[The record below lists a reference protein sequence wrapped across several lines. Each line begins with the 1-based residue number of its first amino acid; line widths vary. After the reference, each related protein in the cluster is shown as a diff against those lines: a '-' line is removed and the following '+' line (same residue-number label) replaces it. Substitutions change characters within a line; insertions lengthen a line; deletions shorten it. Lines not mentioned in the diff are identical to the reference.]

1 MIVFEKVLVHVQE
14 KCLMARRKAQL
25 KKKKNMLG
33 IISLMEVIFVKVKI
47 LEMSFMPNIYC

>member
-1 MIVFEKVLVHVQE
+1 MIVFERVLVHVQG

-33 IISLMEVIFVKVKI
+33 INIIDGMEVIFVKVK
-47 LEMSFMPNIYC
+47 FF